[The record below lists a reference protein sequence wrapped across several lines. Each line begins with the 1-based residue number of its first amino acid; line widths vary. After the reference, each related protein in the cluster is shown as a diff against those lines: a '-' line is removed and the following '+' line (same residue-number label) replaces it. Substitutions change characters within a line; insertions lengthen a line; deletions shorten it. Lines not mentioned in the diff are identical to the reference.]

1 LLFSIFLKT
10 SFQITNVNTI
20 RLMHEQSKILPR
32 FWIDDVYVSG
42 MLLYGFENIKWF
54 DFTSTQIK
62 WSTYDFWDLI
72 QSYEIYIGIK
82 KFFFNFNIADYYKSN
97 HFVIM
102 HVRTNDIEIDYDKF
116 NDKALN
122 SVLLNA
128 LNGTS
133 QIQSVTESNFV
144 CIRYDNKEKNLTL
157 TSDFLNCY
165 NTKKNFYNYHFNHF
179 CHQMYE

>member
-1 LLFSIFLKT
+1 
-10 SFQITNVNTI
+10 
-20 RLMHEQSKILPR
+20 MHEQSKILPR

-42 MLLYGFENIKWF
+42 MLLFGFENIKWF

-72 QSYEIYIGIK
+72 QSYDIYIGIK
-82 KFFFNFNIADYYKSN
+82 KLFFNFNIADYYKSN

-128 LNGTS
+128 LNGF
-133 QIQSVTESNFV
+133 ESNSE
-144 CIRYDNKEKNLTL
+144 RYRE
-157 TSDFLNCY
+157 
-165 NTKKNFYNYHFNHF
+165 
-179 CHQMYE
+179 